1 MTNSSLLERTLAANL
16 TWNTARIKFLAAFL
30 IALTQTRSVNLVRLS
45 AVFGSAAKPS
55 SNYKRIQRF
64 LRFFELP
71 FPDLARLLV
80 KLMKL
85 TPPFVVVIDRTEWKF
100 GSVWHNVLT
109 LAIVSDE
116 VAIPILWRFLKRKG
130 CSDDGE
136 REELMRAYLR
146 LFPLESI
153 RYVCADREFASD
165 RWVEFLMREKIGFR
179 LRIKANHTLTDK
191 HGKAMKARKLLQTAR
206 VGEAVICRRWR
217 KLWGKYR
224 VCVTGRKRADGE
236 LLILISSEPSKDMIE
251 EYRRRWQIETLFG
264 CLKSRGF
271 DLEETHLKESE
282 RLEKLLGLLALAICW
297 SWLTGEKIRQSQPI
311 TIKKHGQRAKS
322 IFRVGLDYLEQIF
335 RSGLSFTQTQETQ
348 MFILI
353 LSCT

>member
-55 SNYKRIQRF
+55 SSYKRIQRF

-85 TPPFVVVIDRTEWKF
+85 TPPFILVIDRTEWKF

-153 RYVCADREFASD
+153 GYVCADREFASE
-165 RWVEFLMREKIGFR
+165 RWVAFLTQEKIGFR

-224 VCVTGRKRADGE
+224 VCAGGSQTSGRR
-236 LLILISSEPSKDMIE
+236 
-251 EYRRRWQIETLFG
+251 
-264 CLKSRGF
+264 
-271 DLEETHLKESE
+271 
-282 RLEKLLGLLALAICW
+282 
-297 SWLTGEKIRQSQPI
+297 
-311 TIKKHGQRAKS
+311 TIDPHQQRAVVGNDRRIPAQVANRNVVRLFEVARLRFGGKAS
-322 IFRVGLDYLEQIF
+322 KRVGAIGKTA
-335 RSGLSFTQTQETQ
+335 RITSLSDLLVVAGGRENPSDETDRYKKAR
-348 MFILI
+348 
-353 LSCT
+353 TPR